1 MEVLSGKLIYK
12 WWEIPL
18 PSLCRLME
26 PTEPTKNAL
35 SCGRFVT
42 VAVTTVKATAGST
55 TKGWSCGP
63 DTMPNKVSERI
74 VWGAIL
80 MTSWSQL
87 FVCQKWLANLEGLQ
101 TAILDVACKAT
112 LGPISQHMWC
122 TLSCSPAGGL
132 GRPRLQRFRLKPPS
146 PVTRP
151 RVFLPAVELF
161 WPSIHCW

>member
-87 FVCQKWLANLEGLQ
+87 FVCQK
-101 TAILDVACKAT
+101 
-112 LGPISQHMWC
+112 
-122 TLSCSPAGGL
+122 
-132 GRPRLQRFRLKPPS
+132 
-146 PVTRP
+146 
-151 RVFLPAVELF
+151 
-161 WPSIHCW
+161 